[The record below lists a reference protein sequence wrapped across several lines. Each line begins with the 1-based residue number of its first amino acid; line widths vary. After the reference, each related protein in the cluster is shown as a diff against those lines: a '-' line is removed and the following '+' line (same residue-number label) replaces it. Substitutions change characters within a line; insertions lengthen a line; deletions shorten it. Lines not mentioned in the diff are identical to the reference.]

1 MGHTHNRESR
11 RHAVW
16 IGFLFAVMALAGLST
31 PAMAQVG
38 TAHVQLQWTA
48 PGDDGTIGTASAY
61 EVRYSTAPVTAA
73 TWAQATAI
81 PDVLPAP
88 KPSGSA
94 ESFVVSVPD
103 ALLGDTYYVAIR
115 ARDEAFNWAP
125 VSNNA
130 SFVYELGSDVGDDG
144 EGILPILELRPN
156 YPNPFN
162 AQTAIPFSIPTA
174 SHVEIS
180 IYNSIGQRVKVLVDG
195 YYGANTYSVIW
206 DGTSQ
211 SGFPV
216 ASGTYFYRMIT
227 NGTATTRSMTL
238 LK

>member
-1 MGHTHNRESR
+1 MV
-11 RHAVW
+11 AVLVL
-16 IGFLFAVMALAGLST
+16 GGLSV
-31 PAMAQVG
+31 PASAQQPG

-48 PGDDGTIGTASAY
+48 PGDDGAIGTAAAY
-61 EVRYSTAPVTAA
+61 EVRYSTSPVTGA
-73 TWAQATAI
+73 TWAQATTV

-88 KPSGSA
+88 KASGSA
-94 ESFVVSVPD
+94 ESFVISVPD
-103 ALLGDTYYVAIR
+103 ALLGDTYYV
-115 ARDEAFNWAP
+115 AFNWAP

-144 EGILPILELRPN
+144 GILPILELRPN

-174 SHVEIS
+174 SHVEIA

-227 NGTATTRSMTL
+227 NGYATTRSMTL